1 MVHAVET
8 GNDFMIAEPEL
19 LALLG
24 DLESF
29 RVERT
34 VSTKDTAKF
43 SEAVCAFANDLP
55 ASHLPGY
62 LLIGADDKT
71 GTPAGLKVTDELLRN
86 LAGLAT
92 DGNILPAP
100 AITVYR
106 VSLSSGTGDIAVV
119 EVQPSD
125 LPPVRFKGQ
134 TWIRRGPCKGIAN
147 ETEESILIE
156 RRTAAART
164 FDAQPCVGASLAD
177 LALDLFTNTYR
188 PLAVDAE
195 TIAENQ
201 RPIERQLA
209 SLRFFDLARNYPTY
223 AGLILFAKDLAGWLP
238 NAFVQYVRFDGPKM
252 ADAVSA
258 EKHFQGDLLSMV
270 RDLASYVRLITDSRP
285 VRSSALQ
292 ETMIADYPE
301 TAIRE
306 FLMNAV
312 LHRSYEAPAPV
323 RFYQYSDRIEIQN
336 PGPLYGLARPEN
348 FPTQTSYRNPV
359 LAEAMKTLGVVN
371 RFGRG
376 VERAQAALNKN
387 GNPPADFIFGA
398 LHFGVTVRIRQ

>member
-1 MVHAVET
+1 
-8 GNDFMIAEPEL
+8 MIAEPEL

-34 VSTKDTAKF
+34 VSTNNTTKF

-55 ASHLPGY
+55 ASRLPGY

-71 GTPAGLKVTDELLRN
+71 GTPTGLKVTDELLRN
-86 LAGLAT
+86 LAGLAS

-106 VSLSSGTGDIAVV
+106 VSLSSGAGDIAVV

-164 FDAQPCVGASLAD
+164 FDAQPCVGASLSD

-201 RPIERQLA
+201 RPIEHQLA

-223 AGLILFAKDLAGWLP
+223 AGLILFGKDLADWLP
-238 NAFVQYVRFDGPKM
+238 NAYVQYVRFDGAKM
-252 ADAVSA
+252 ADDISA
-258 EKHFQGDLLSMV
+258 EKRFQGDLLSVV
-270 RDLASYVRLITDSRP
+270 RDLASYVKLITDNRP

-292 ETMIADYPE
+292 ETMVADYPE

-312 LHRSYEAPAPV
+312 LHRSYEAAAPV

-359 LAEAMKTLGVVN
+359 LAEAMKTLGAVN

-376 VERAQAALNKN
+376 VERAQAALERN
-387 GNPPADFIFGA
+387 GNPSAKFTFGD
-398 LHFGVTVRIRQ
+398 LYFGVSVRIRA

>member
-1 MVHAVET
+1 
-8 GNDFMIAEPEL
+8 MITEPQL

-34 VSTKDTAKF
+34 VSTNDTAKF
-43 SEAVCAFANDLP
+43 SQAVCAFANDMP
-55 ASHLPGY
+55 ASRLPGY

-71 GTPAGLKVTDELLRN
+71 GKPTGLKVTDELLRN
-86 LAGLAT
+86 LAGLTAY
-92 DGNILPAP
+92 GNILPVP
-100 AITVYR
+100 AIVAYR
-106 VSLSSGTGDIAVV
+106 VSLSSGAGDIAAI

-134 TWIRRGPCKGIAN
+134 TWVRRGPRKAIAN
-147 ETEESILIE
+147 EAEESILIE

-164 FDAQPCVGASLAD
+164 FDAQACVGASLSD

-188 PLAVDAE
+188 PLAIDAE
-195 TIAENQ
+195 TIAENN

-223 AGLILFAKDLAGWLP
+223 AGLILFGKDLADWLP
-238 NAFVQYVRFDGPKM
+238 NAYVQYVRFGGTKM
-252 ADAVSA
+252 ADDVSA
-258 EKHFQGDLLSMV
+258 EKRFQGDLLSVV
-270 RDLASYVRLITDSRP
+270 RDLASYVKLIADNRP
-285 VRSSALQ
+285 IRSSALQ

-312 LHRSYEAPAPV
+312 LHRSYEAAAPV

-359 LAEAMKTLGVVN
+359 LAEAMKTLGAVN

-376 VERAQAALNKN
+376 VERAQAALERN
-387 GNPPADFIFGA
+387 GNPPAEFDFGD
-398 LHFGVTVRIRQ
+398 LYFGVTVRIRP